1 MIAYLSIL
9 FLGCSTHDPMKE
21 RAENAALV
29 CYDNGLLV
37 YASETTTSELSEI
50 VKEQNSCIEKY
61 NKEANEYNAGWK
73 ERMNKFLIPCI
84 MNDPMKERAKECGS
98 NFRKSEADGFPK
110 NTCNMNALAPDLQG
124 EFTSFDD
131 KGTIFETYTL
141 KCLAKTK

>member
-1 MIAYLSIL
+1 MIIYLSIL

-37 YASETTTSELSEI
+37 YASETTTSEISEI

-61 NKEANEYNAGWK
+61 KKEVIEYNTGWK
-73 ERMNKFLIPCI
+73 ERMKKFLKHCNENKI
-84 MNDPMKERAKECGS
+84 EAKECGS

-124 EFTSFDD
+124 EFTYFND

-141 KCLAKTK
+141 KCLARTK